1 MKKMIIT
8 GLMIVSMGSIAFAAD
23 LNSEL
28 DAKPLP
34 PHLHRMQKLKNEKRN
49 PEMEKVRIMIDEKRL
64 EIRKELLN
72 NKPDW
77 NKIEK
82 LNVEIAT
89 QEAKL
94 KTCRMRES
102 YESKYPTE
110 PEI

>member
-1 MKKMIIT
+1 
-8 GLMIVSMGSIAFAAD
+8 
-23 LNSEL
+23 
-28 DAKPLP
+28 
-34 PHLHRMQKLKNEKRN
+34 
-49 PEMEKVRIMIDEKRL
+49 MIDEKRL